1 MHNFKLFMQYST
13 QEHTFNYRLVEGIAF
28 AALVIAIG
36 AFIFS
41 MSADDTAR
49 VAPVPE
55 KKVFTLTPKE
65 KLAVEDGKW
74 AFAPNVPPPT
84 ARKEQRRVVVEWET
98 KEVVKNITPD
108 TQYEFWTFEGSTPGP
123 VLRVRQGDLIEMHL
137 KNSIDSKHPHNVD
150 FHFSTGPGGGA
161 KATTVLPGEEAVIEV
176 RALAPGF
183 YMYHCATPDIPTHVA
198 NGMYGYVI
206 VDPEDGLPP
215 VDHEYYVVQ
224 SEIYTEG
231 RAQGIEKFSITRG
244 DEENPEFVVFNG
256 AVGAM
261 TGDKS
266 PKVKVGESVRIFFGD
281 AGPNLISSFHVIGE
295 IFDRVYRE
303 GDFITPPGQGIQ
315 STVVPAGGGTV
326 VDFTVDVPGT
336 YILVDHSLFRAMH
349 KGAVATIIA
358 EGPENPE
365 IFNVIKSSTMPVADG
380 HTMAAP
386 KKDAKIVDVLPGSGM
401 YDTDPNN
408 DFGPKVITVAVGDT
422 VTWINKDD
430 MPHTVTTYDG
440 TFDSGLFKGGES
452 WSYTFTKPG
461 TYEYY
466 CTPHP
471 WMKGTV
477 IVK

>member
-1 MHNFKLFMQYST
+1 MQFT

-28 AALVIAIG
+28 TALVVAIG
-36 AFIFS
+36 AFLYG
-41 MSADDTAR
+41 MSVQQK
-49 VAPVPE
+49 VAPISAPE
-55 KKVFTLTPKE
+55 KKVFTLTPKDQL
-65 KLAVEDGKW
+65 KIEDGQW
-74 AFAPNVPPPT
+74 AFAPNVPPAPD
-84 ARKEQRRVVVEWET
+84 RKEQRKVVVRWET

-123 VLRVRQGDLIEMHL
+123 VLRIRQGDVVEVHL
-137 KNSIDSKHPHNVD
+137 KNNIESKHPHNVD

-176 RALAPGF
+176 RAMTPGF
-183 YMYHCATPDIPTHVA
+183 YMYHCATPDIPTHTA

-206 VDPEDGLPP
+206 VDPEDGLPQ

-231 RAQGIEKFSITRG
+231 RAQGIEKFSMERG
-244 DEENPEFVVFNG
+244 DRENPEFVVFNG

-266 PKVKVGESVRIFFGD
+266 PKVKVGDSVRIFFGD

-303 GDFITPPGQGIQ
+303 GDFITPPGQGIG
-315 STVVPAGGGTV
+315 STLVPAGGGTV
-326 VDFTVDVPGT
+326 ADFTVDVPGT

-349 KGAVATIIA
+349 KGAMGTIIA
-358 EGPENPE
+358 EGPDAPE
-365 IFNVIKSSTMPVADG
+365 IFEVKKSTTVPVTGGQIMGEKKKSDAVIV
-380 HTMAAP
+380 
-386 KKDAKIVDVLPGSGM
+386 VDILPGSGM
-401 YDTDPNN
+401 YDTDPLN
-408 DFGPKVITVAVGDT
+408 DYSPKEITVSVGDT
-422 VTWINKDD
+422 ITWTNKDD
-430 MPHTVTTYDG
+430 MPHTVTAYDG
-440 TFDSGLFKGGES
+440 SFDSKLFKGGES
-452 WSYTFTKPG
+452 WSHTFTKPG
-461 TYEYY
+461 RYEYY
-466 CTPHP
+466 CSPHP

>member
-1 MHNFKLFMQYST
+1 MQFT

-28 AALVIAIG
+28 TALIVAIG
-36 AFIFS
+36 AFIFG
-41 MSADDTAR
+41 MSAGKNS
-49 VAPVPE
+49 VSVPAPASE
-55 KKVFTLTPKE
+55 KKEFTLTPKE
-65 KLAVEDGKW
+65 QLVTENAQW
-74 AFAPNVPPPT
+74 TFAPNVPKAADRT
-84 ARKEQRRVVVEWET
+84 DQRKVVVRWEM

-123 VLRVRQGDLIEMHL
+123 VLRVRQGDVVEVHL
-137 KNSIDSKHPHNVD
+137 KNSIESKHPHNVD

-176 RALAPGF
+176 RALTPGF

-206 VDPEDGLPP
+206 VDPEEGLPP
-215 VDHEYYVVQ
+215 VDHELYVVQ

-231 RAQGIEKFSITRG
+231 RAKGIEKFSVERG
-244 DEENPEFVVFNG
+244 DNEDPEFVVFNG

-266 PKVKVGESVRIFFGD
+266 PKVSVGDSVRIFFGD

-315 STVVPAGGGTV
+315 STLVPAGGGTV
-326 VDFTVDVPGT
+326 VDFTIDVPGT

-358 EGPENPE
+358 EGPDAPE
-365 IFNVIKSSTMPVADG
+365 IFEVKKSTTAPVADG
-380 HTMAAP
+380 HAMEAEKNAG
-386 KKDAKIVDVLPGSGM
+386 AVAVDILPGSGM
-401 YDTDPNN
+401 YDDDPLN
-408 DFGPKVITVAVGDT
+408 DFSPKEITVSVGDT
-422 VTWINKDD
+422 VTWTNKDD
-430 MPHTVTTYDG
+430 VPHTVTAYDKS
-440 TFDSGLFKGGES
+440 FDSKLFKGEES
-452 WSYTFTKPG
+452 WSHTFTKPG
-461 TYEYY
+461 RYEYY
-466 CTPHP
+466 CSPHP
-471 WMKGTV
+471 WMKGVV